1 MIPTLLIGMALIVAT
16 AVLPPLAQA
25 QSENEAPSPGDWA
38 LQFQV
43 NDNFTLGSFQG
54 SVFQGSVLSVKHQ
67 IADQRALRLGA
78 SFDITSRSR
87 EINEDAIADGPDSD
101 DEARQQFQ
109 IDAQYLYTS
118 DRESAIRPYAGGGPT
133 FLMRRTRDE
142 RQVGAGTQEGTD
154 RLYGGGLVGVFG
166 VEWMVH
172 SAIGISAEYGV
183 QAIYTHES
191 IEIERNGTT
200 ILDATDTEWNVG
212 ARRVLFGVSVYF

>member
-16 AVLPPLAQA
+16 AVLPPLTQA

-54 SVFQGSVLSVKHQ
+54 SVLSVKHQ
-67 IADQRALRLGA
+67 ITDQRALRLGT
-78 SFDITSRSR
+78 SFDVTSRSR

-142 RQVGAGTQEGTD
+142 RQVSAGTQEGTN
-154 RLYGGGLVGVFG
+154 RSYGGGLVGVFG

-191 IEIERNGTT
+191 REIERNGTT

-212 ARRVLFGVSVYF
+212 DRPVLFGVSVYF